1 MLEIIDGDLLNCDA
15 PIICH
20 QCNCVTNRASGLA
33 FSLFGAYPWADV
45 YHNRTTPSKPGDIC
59 VREHQ
64 GKTVVNMFAQY
75 YGGGPCGTKPKM
87 DYKGMRECWFLVCL
101 RKLYTHSQG
110 MNTKI
115 AFPYLIG
122 CGVAR
127 GTWDNYYRMLT
138 IFNVHTDNEVVIIRK
153 VESG

>member
-1 MLEIIDGDLLNCDA
+1 MKIIDGDLLDCDA

-33 FSLFGAYPWADV
+33 LSLFRRYPWANV
-45 YHNRTTPSKPGDIC
+45 YHNRYSPSEQGTID

-75 YGGGPCGTKPKM
+75 YGGPPTVQDCSVT
-87 DYKGMRECWFLVCL
+87 RERSFLECL
-101 RKLYTHSQG
+101 RQLYIYTRT
-110 MNTKI
+110 MNTTI

-122 CGVAR
+122 CGVAK
-127 GTWDNYYRMLT
+127 GKWDNYRRMLT
-138 IFNVHTDNEVVIIRK
+138 IFDTHTDNEIIIIRK
-153 VESG
+153 N